1 VAALALGESYDPVV
15 LKRLGVI
22 GLSGDLTQ
30 ARDWYRKAAELGS
43 ADAPRRLEQ
52 LANQLDR

>member
-1 VAALALGESYDPVV
+1 MAALTLGETYDPVV

-22 GLSGDLTQ
+22 GLSGDTAQ

-43 ADAPRRLEQ
+43 ADAPQRLEQ